1 MRSMGFMFTR
11 RMVESIKHRMSLLVE
26 TVLGVV
32 QEKVCGRVGSMEV
45 KVKVKVRAAT
55 IER

>member
-11 RMVESIKHRMSLLVE
+11 RMVESVKHRMSLLVE